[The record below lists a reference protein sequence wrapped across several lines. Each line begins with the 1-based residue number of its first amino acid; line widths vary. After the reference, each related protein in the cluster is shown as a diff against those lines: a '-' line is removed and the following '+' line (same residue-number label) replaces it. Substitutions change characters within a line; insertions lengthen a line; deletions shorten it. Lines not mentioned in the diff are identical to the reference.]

1 MGKIIFFF
9 AKKVTQRLELGLGSE
24 SNVLTTRTWNLSYD
38 QIRKHDTYRVNKKEV
53 SAALPCVLLVHLE
66 NIPAF

>member
-1 MGKIIFFF
+1 MGKIIFFP
-9 AKKVTQRLELGLGSE
+9 KKGHTE
-24 SNVLTTRTWNLSYD
+24 TRTWNLSYD

-66 NIPAF
+66 NIPTFHTVKAD